1 MIDQI
6 QELNR
11 KGSLMHQENIELYNK
26 VNLVHQENIE
36 LRRKVYGHEVNEHPA
51 SSTVR
56 HGMLNTENEDVL
68 VNLELSQPQSV
79 QRDKSETPS
88 TG

>member
-1 MIDQI
+1 MGPMYVNHKIIFLFHI
-6 QELNR
+6 Q
-11 KGSLMHQENIELYNK
+11 
-26 VNLVHQENIE
+26 
-36 LRRKVYGHEVNEHPA
+36 VYGHGVNEHPA

-56 HGMLNTENEDVL
+56 NGILNTENEDVL

>member
-1 MIDQI
+1 MGPMYVNHKIIFLFHI
-6 QELNR
+6 Q
-11 KGSLMHQENIELYNK
+11 
-26 VNLVHQENIE
+26 
-36 LRRKVYGHEVNEHPA
+36 VYGHGVNEHPA

-56 HGMLNTENEDVL
+56 NGILNTENEDAL
-68 VNLELSQPQSV
+68 VNLELSQPRSV